1 MTPRTTRA
9 VLAAMML
16 TFLLIDADVALA
28 RRAGAT
34 VDELLDLNVKPF
46 AIGHRGFGEN
56 LGEDPDPSLP
66 IENTLRSV
74 RRAFRSGISVVE
86 IDVQVT
92 SDHEVVVFHDDFF
105 SEDVAAPP
113 TCLNTL
119 TRAELHERLPYV
131 PTLREA
137 LDEAKRFNTRP
148 GPISGLVIIELKAPA
163 PLCDPDDSQERA
175 IVAAVTRVVRD
186 ADMSEQVMF
195 TSFSPALLLI
205 ASHRAPEITR
215 ILSLNGLQFLTAKQ
229 IFDRYH
235 LDVTLIDKQRNL
247 GLQWAEID
255 VIFRLPGYRSVA
267 EVLSTAA
274 VIGVRIVEADLRFLE
289 SAGAPFV
296 DTLHA
301 LGLKVIGFTATSPED
316 WLFLESLGLD
326 GIYTDDVPFG
336 VAHQAPI
343 P

>member
-1 MTPRTTRA
+1 M
-9 VLAAMML
+9 
-16 TFLLIDADVALA
+16 
-28 RRAGAT
+28 
-34 VDELLDLNVKPF
+34 
-46 AIGHRGFGEN
+46 
-56 LGEDPDPSLP
+56 
-66 IENTLRSV
+66 
-74 RRAFRSGISVVE
+74 
-86 IDVQVT
+86 
-92 SDHEVVVFHDDFF
+92 
-105 SEDVAAPP
+105 
-113 TCLNTL
+113 
-119 TRAELHERLPYV
+119 
-131 PTLREA
+131 
-137 LDEAKRFNTRP
+137 
-148 GPISGLVIIELKAPA
+148 
-163 PLCDPDDSQERA
+163 
-175 IVAAVTRVVRD
+175 AAVTRVVRD
-186 ADMSEQVMF
+186 ADMTEQVMF

-215 ILSLNGLQFLTAKQ
+215 ILSLNGPPVP
-229 IFDRYH
+229 DRRGDPGMCPD

-274 VIGVRIVEADLRFLE
+274 AIGVRIIEADFRFLE

-301 LGLKVIGFTATSPED
+301 LGLKVIGFTATSPEE
-316 WLFLESLGLD
+316 WLFLESVGLD